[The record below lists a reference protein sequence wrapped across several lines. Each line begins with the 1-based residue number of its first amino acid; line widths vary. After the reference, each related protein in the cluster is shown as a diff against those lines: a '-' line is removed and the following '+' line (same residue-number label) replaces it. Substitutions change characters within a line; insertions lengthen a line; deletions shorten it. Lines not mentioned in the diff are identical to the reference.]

1 MKGKLFLAFTL
12 IILAVLCFA
21 IYQKE
26 DIIATG
32 DEFYI
37 TLESVEPRS
46 IGQGDYMILNYDYNP
61 KKNNSMGRRVEIPD
75 PQCIICEYAIL
86 NLSATGVVKGYTLA
100 NDKVIGDNQVLLK
113 IKRHEPL
120 KFVADTFF
128 FQEGKAEMFSNA
140 KYARFKHKDGEA
152 ILVSLHNKNFREI
165 RHEDEDES
173 K

>member
-46 IGQGDYMILNYDYNP
+46 IGQGDYMILNYDYSP
-61 KKNNSMGRRVEIPD
+61 KKTNPRRGRGETLY

-86 NLSATGVVKGYTLA
+86 NLSAMGVVTGYTLTD
-100 NDKVIGDNQVLLK
+100 DKVIGDNQVLLK

-140 KYARFKHKDGEA
+140 KYARFKYKDGEA
-152 ILVSLHNKNFREI
+152 ILVSLHNENFREI
-165 RHEDEDES
+165 KYEKEEE
-173 K
+173 